1 MDSRIDDRRERLIR
15 AVENLDEIMVI
26 NSVKAYLT
34 YGMRKSTI
42 FSYLQEGMKRVDERY
57 AAGEYY
63 MADLIMSG
71 TIFKD
76 VMSLPEMRD
85 SGTSAVLGTVVIGTV
100 AEDVHDLGKNMVAGI
115 LSASGFEVHD
125 LGISVT
131 SERFVGA
138 VAEYHPDILAMSGV
152 ISSASASI
160 KKTVDLLTASS
171 LRDKVKIFVGGPAL
185 TQEMCDEIGVDYYSS
200 DSVSAL
206 NVCLRWVRK

>member
-1 MDSRIDDRRERLIR
+1 MESRMEDRRERLIR
-15 AVENLDEIMVI
+15 AVEELDETAVI
-26 NSVKAYLT
+26 NTVKAYLS
-34 YGMRKSTI
+34 YGMRKSAI
-42 FSYLQEGMKRVDERY
+42 LSYMQEGMKRVDERY

-85 SGTSAVLGTVVIGTV
+85 SGAASTIGTVVIGTV

-138 VAEYHPDILAMSGV
+138 VAEYKPDILAMSGT
-152 ISSASASI
+152 ISSAGSSI
-160 KKTVDLLTASS
+160 RKTVDLLVASG
-171 LRDKVKIFVGGPAL
+171 LRKSVKIFVGGPGT
-185 TQEMCDEIGVDYYSS
+185 TQKICDDIGVDFYS
-200 DSVSAL
+200 DDPMSAL